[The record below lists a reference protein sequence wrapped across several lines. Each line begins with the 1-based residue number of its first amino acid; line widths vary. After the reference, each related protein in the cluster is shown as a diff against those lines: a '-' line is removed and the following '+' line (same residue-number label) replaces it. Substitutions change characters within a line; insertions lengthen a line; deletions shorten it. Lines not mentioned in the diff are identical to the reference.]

1 MKLKCDYY
9 QKTSSVAVAAELLP
23 GKVQQKETRKSKGC
37 IQRVFGEE
45 ERLS

>member
-9 QKTSSVAVAAELLP
+9 QKTSSVAVAAELP
-23 GKVQQKETRKSKGC
+23 EKVQQKETRKSKGC
-37 IQRVFGEE
+37 TQRVFGEE